1 MATVTSTDK
10 KKFSQ
15 KLLECQKKGLLQYG
29 KYLNDQLKASANK
42 ELKKQYHSYI
52 EDQIVLNNKR
62 ITAIDAKLK

>member
-1 MATVTSTDK
+1 MTKITSTDK

-52 EDQIVLNNKR
+52 IDQIALNDKR
-62 ITAIDAKLK
+62 IAAIDVKIK

>member
-1 MATVTSTDK
+1 MTKITSTDK
-10 KKFSQ
+10 KKFFQ

-52 EDQIVLNNKR
+52 INQIALNDKR
-62 ITAIDAKLK
+62 IAAIDVKLK

>member
-1 MATVTSTDK
+1 MTKITSTDK

-42 ELKKQYHSYI
+42 KLKKQYHSYI
-52 EDQIVLNNKR
+52 VDQIALNDKR
-62 ITAIDAKLK
+62 IAAIDVKIK

>member
-1 MATVTSTDK
+1 MTKITSTDK

-52 EDQIVLNNKR
+52 VDQIALNDKR
-62 ITAIDAKLK
+62 IAAIDVKIK

>member
-1 MATVTSTDK
+1 MNKITSTDK

-52 EDQIVLNNKR
+52 VDQIALNDKR
-62 ITAIDAKLK
+62 IAAIDVKIK

>member
-52 EDQIVLNNKR
+52 EDQIALNDKR
-62 ITAIDAKLK
+62 IAAIDVKLK

>member
-1 MATVTSTDK
+1 MAKITSTEK
-10 KKFSQ
+10 KNFSQ

-52 EDQIVLNNKR
+52 VDQIALNDKR
-62 ITAIDAKLK
+62 IAAIDVKIK

>member
-1 MATVTSTDK
+1 MAAISSTDK

-62 ITAIDAKLK
+62 IAAIDAKLK

>member
-1 MATVTSTDK
+1 MTKITPTDK

-52 EDQIVLNNKR
+52 VNQIALNDKR
-62 ITAIDAKLK
+62 IAAIDVKIK

>member
-1 MATVTSTDK
+1 MTKITSTDK

-52 EDQIVLNNKR
+52 VNQIALNDKR
-62 ITAIDAKLK
+62 IAAIDVKIK